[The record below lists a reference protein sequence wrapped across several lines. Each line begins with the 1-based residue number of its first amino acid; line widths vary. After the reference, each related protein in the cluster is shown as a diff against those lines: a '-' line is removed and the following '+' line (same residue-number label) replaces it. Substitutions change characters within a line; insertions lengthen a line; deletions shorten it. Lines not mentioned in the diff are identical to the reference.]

1 MNINYLHIDKWIFER
16 DNNNLYTIIFDNNRD
31 GMFNW
36 KLFSDKKKVVLSK
49 NLFSK
54 FEITQV
60 NKENNYFYFK
70 DHKSGKY
77 LCNDKNKRDDVSFYL
92 SLCDEIDLVEEER
105 FIFYI

>member
-1 MNINYLHIDKWIFER
+1 
-16 DNNNLYTIIFDNNRD
+16 
-31 GMFNW
+31 MFNW

-60 NKENNYFYFK
+60 NKGKNNFYIK
-70 DHKSGKY
+70 DHESGKY
-77 LCNDKNKRDDVSFYL
+77 LCNNANKRDVVSFYL